1 MLNLEL
7 RARFDEVRLA
17 MERVRSGESESEKIW
32 LPSGDTVTIHRDA
45 NAPIGIRI
53 QTPSDARRPRSSSRT
68 DSRWASSS
76 PGPRSRVG
84 SDWGREV
91 LEAREY
97 AACETR
103 PSGYPSDLPF
113 LPGCAVSVSLKRSE
127 DGSRRARSAV
137 WAGPPEPTRTLNR
150 IKVQLQ
156 ADGWDQVKTSQASTY
171 VGNTLSSSFRKGQ
184 ISRVLSLMV
193 FGEFS
198 QIMLFEKPE

>member
-1 MLNLEL
+1 MLNMEL

-17 MERVRSGESESEKIW
+17 MERVRSGESESEQIW

-45 NAPIGIRI
+45 TAPIGIRI
-53 QTPSDARRPRSSSRT
+53 HTPSDSRRHRPSSRT
-68 DSRWASSS
+68 DSRWASS
-76 PGPRSRVG
+76 PPVSRTRGG
-84 SDWGREV
+84 SEWGREV

-97 AACETR
+97 DACETR
-103 PSGYPSDLPF
+103 PPDYPGDLPF

-127 DGSRRARSAV
+127 DGARRARSAV
-137 WAGPPEPTRTLNR
+137 WANPPEPTHTLNR
-150 IKVQLQ
+150 VKAQLQ
-156 ADGWDQVKTSQASTY
+156 TDGWDQVKTSQASTY

-184 ISRVLSLMV
+184 VSRVLSLMV